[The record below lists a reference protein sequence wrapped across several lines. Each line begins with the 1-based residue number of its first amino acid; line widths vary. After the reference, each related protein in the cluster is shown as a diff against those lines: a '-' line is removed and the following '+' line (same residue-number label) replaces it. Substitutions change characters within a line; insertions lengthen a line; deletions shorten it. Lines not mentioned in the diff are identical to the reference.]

1 MNKRSVGLVVLAITV
16 ISGTSVW
23 GFGQKTFLGIRSQ
36 SVDAAGELVGWQQE
50 INRACSEC
58 SYTVFSLAAK
68 YQRSSHPDKMAQI
81 LFGGSNLVFSGSGV
95 KDRSQRDILADYF
108 GLPQN
113 FKSSVCFTP
122 LITNFMMD
130 FDWYHGLD
138 AVLPGLYYRIHMPI
152 VHSKWDL
159 NLCERIVS
167 PGTPFNAKE
176 IITPVGAVPFKAPAA
191 AYPAG
196 YLSSDRIAW
205 AQVPKSVEEALRGKT
220 VFGDMSYP
228 LQFGKIFGRQ
238 ELVRASDLQCAF
250 GWNFLLSDWYHAGL
264 AVRLVAPIGN
274 PSEAEFLFEP
284 MVGNGG
290 HWEVGMGFTS
300 HVDLWCSENEMRA
313 CALYVDANITHL
325 CSAMQKRSFDLTSY
339 GPGSRYMLLTDNGS
353 PSRNLFFNGNGGGN
367 TPAETQYQRR
377 LVPAI
382 NYTTFDTKVSI
393 GVQADIV
400 VKCAYQHNNAE
411 FDLGYNFW
419 GRSKEKGSRR
429 CQRLESNRFGIK
441 GDAQLYG
448 FNNDD
453 SDNVDQYGLS
463 NVNNGDNSYALA
475 LNATQSQAT
484 IHGGQGAGNFVPGA
498 EYTNDNVN
506 NKQAALGNV
515 NAPGTFDELQQL
527 DGVDA
532 NILEIDLAPVHG
544 SDPALFLT
552 DSDINMCSGLNER
565 AITHKFFTHV
575 SYAWR
580 DCGQCTPYIGVG
592 AMAELAQSCFKSD
605 NGVSQWG
612 MWLKGGISY

>member
-1 MNKRSVGLVVLAITV
+1 MNKRSIGLVVLGIIV
-16 ISGTSVW
+16 ISGTRVW
-23 GFGQKTFLGIRSQ
+23 GFGQKTFLGTRSQ

-50 INRACSEC
+50 INRATRDCC
-58 SYTVFSLAAK
+58 YTVFSLAAK

-95 KDRSQRDILADYF
+95 KDRSHRDILADYF

-113 FKSSVCFTP
+113 FKSRICFTP

-138 AVLPGLYYRIHMPI
+138 ELLPGLYYRIHMPI

-159 NLCERIVS
+159 NLSERIVS
-167 PGTPFNAKE
+167 QGTPFNAQE
-176 IITPVGAVPFKAPAA
+176 IITPPVGAAPFKAPAA

-205 AQVPKSVEEALRGKT
+205 AQVPKTVTEALQGKT

-238 ELVRASDLQCAF
+238 ELVRASDLQCAI
-250 GWNFLLSDWYHAGL
+250 GWNFCLSDWYHAGV

-290 HWEVGMGFTS
+290 HWEIGMGFTS
-300 HVDLWCSENEMRA
+300 HVDLWCSNNENRT
-313 CALYVDANITHL
+313 CAVYVDANITHL
-325 CSAMQKRSFDLTSY
+325 CSAMQKRSFDLTSN
-339 GPGSRYMLLTDNGS
+339 GAGSRYMLLTDNGS
-353 PSRNLFFNGNGGGN
+353 PSQNLFFNGEAGVNK
-367 TPAETQYQRR
+367 PAETQYQRR

-400 VKCAYQHNNAE
+400 IKCAYQHNNAE

-419 GRSKEKGSRR
+419 GRSKEKGSR
-429 CQRLESNRFGIK
+429 CQRLESDRFGVK

-448 FNNDD
+448 
-453 SDNVDQYGLS
+453 L
-463 NVNNGDNSYALA
+463 NNGDNPYVLA

-484 IHGGQGAGNFVPGA
+484 IHAGQGTGNFVPGA
-498 EYTNDNVN
+498 QYTNDNVN
-506 NKQAALGNV
+506 NKKAALGNV
-515 NAPGTFDELQQL
+515 NTSTPDQFDQL
-527 DGVDA
+527 NGVDA
-532 NILEIDLAPVHG
+532 NILEIGLEPVNG
-544 SDPALFLT
+544 SDPALFLK

-565 AITHKFFTHV
+565 AITHKVFTHV
-575 SYAWR
+575 NYAWR
-580 DCGQCTPYIGVG
+580 DCTECTPYIGVG
-592 AMAELAQSCFKSD
+592 GMAELAQSCFQND

-612 MWLKGGISY
+612 IWLKGGISY